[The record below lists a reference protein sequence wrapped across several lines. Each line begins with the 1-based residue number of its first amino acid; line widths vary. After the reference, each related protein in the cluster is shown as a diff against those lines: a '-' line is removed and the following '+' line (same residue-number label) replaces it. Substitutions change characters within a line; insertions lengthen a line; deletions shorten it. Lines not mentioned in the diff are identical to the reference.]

1 MNKQQRRP
9 STTGS
14 SSRTPPLWL
23 VHSGRPHPSKPIP
36 VMTMETMGTTEN
48 LHNSHFFNVSVAKT
62 SAKHKYLIQN
72 AKATVN
78 CSLHPFVKVSD
89 CDVSER
95 SGGSQLNQFIV
106 RSAPA
111 PASLRFASLRF
122 ASLEERESP
131 LEGKTAP
138 ERYRQIDQR
147 NEPPQH
153 T

>member
-1 MNKQQRRP
+1 
-9 STTGS
+9 
-14 SSRTPPLWL
+14 
-23 VHSGRPHPSKPIP
+23 
-36 VMTMETMGTTEN
+36 METMGTTEN

-122 ASLEERESP
+122 A
-131 LEGKTAP
+131 
-138 ERYRQIDQR
+138 
-147 NEPPQH
+147 
-153 T
+153 